1 MSTKPETPSDLFERI
16 RFQGRPLANP
26 DSMVISGNARFTVLA
41 PRLVR
46 LEWSETGV
54 FEDRGTYAFPTRQ
67 ATVPPFTT
75 DRKGRILTIDTGP
88 LSLHYTMDSGRFSA
102 ANLSITFEL
111 NGQQRTWAPAVP
123 SAGTTD
129 SPAPLDP
136 ENLRGTRRTLDNC
149 GGDAALEQGLLSR
162 AGWALFDDSHSVRF
176 DPADGWVLP
185 APDHEVQDWYFFG
198 YGHDYQA
205 ALAEYTRFG
214 GPVPLIPRYT
224 LGAWWSRYWAYSDR
238 DLQDLVGDFEA
249 HDFPLDVLV
258 IDMDWH
264 TPHSWTGYTW
274 NRELFPDPPAF
285 LRWVHD
291 KGLRVTLNL
300 HPAEG
305 IQSFEEI
312 YPRFAEAMGVD
323 PQSGEAIPFHITD
336 RRFVENYFELVH
348 HPMEDDGVDFW
359 WMDWQQGKS
368 SELEGLDPLPWI
380 NHLHFT
386 DSRRRGL
393 RPMLYSR
400 WGGLGNHRYQ
410 TGFSGDTWV
419 GWAALQFQPYFTAT
433 ASNVAYGWWG
443 HDIGGHMGDATE
455 PELYARWVQ
464 YGALSPALRLHAT
477 KDPLAERRPWKYP
490 EEVFQAA
497 KAAFH
502 WRYQLVPYIYTMAR
516 VAHDSG
522 VSLCRP
528 MYYGFPEEDA
538 AYTARYQ
545 YFFGDQMIAAP
556 IVQPAD
562 PETGLAAADVW
573 VPEGTWIEY
582 TTKETF
588 TGPRWVRLVGDLDR
602 VPMLMRAGAILPLA
616 AQFGTPAPGHLASGT
631 TGAIPGDRLILSV
644 FPGAQGR
651 FRLYEDDGLTEDYQ
665 QGAYEW
671 TEVSTW
677 MDDPGT
683 WAVHIAAV
691 EGRCDALPGKRGYEI
706 RLEGSRQPDQV
717 MLDGAEMLDWRYDG
731 EILRTTIQVPPR
743 DKGQSVSIIAT
754 AKGSISALGEAHNR
768 RLLLSDARRL
778 LGEAYPVGQDVEG
791 LLDSVLRAEV
801 PGRADLIARLGGP
814 LVRFIEFTTPEEAS
828 QQLGRA
834 IVGAPVHPDE
844 RFDLKVTWTLHHG
857 SEIRRETFIQEARE
871 SQIVDAPFAFDG
883 QVQSMRWA
891 ADVEVTWRGQK
902 LFYSH
907 QSDPLFPTVHAW
919 QAIVYNRQAEPLALA
934 QVIDGEGR
942 ASERLAWKR
951 YVQTGGALTNV
962 NEPHAIHFSR
972 EQEQALKAGTPLA
985 AYVTTTIT
993 SPDERKAMV
1002 RFRGAGPTRFYL
1014 NGQEVE
1020 EVPAA
1025 REGQM
1030 PGYLRQARGTAVM
1043 HLRAGK
1049 NRLLVH
1055 TSPPQGKRPWWYF
1068 SGWFATPEGDLM
1080 TDLVFAVQED
1090 S

>member
-1 MSTKPETPSDLFERI
+1 MTPRTPSDLFERI
-16 RFQGRPLANP
+16 RFQGQPLANP
-26 DSMVISGNARFTVLA
+26 DSMVVSGNARFTVLT
-41 PRLVR
+41 PRLLR
-46 LEWSETGV
+46 LEWSETGI
-54 FEDRGTYAFPTRQ
+54 FEDRSTYAFPTRQ
-67 ATVPPFTT
+67 APVPPFTT
-75 DRKGRILTIDTGP
+75 AREGRTLTIDTG
-88 LSLHYTMDSGRFSA
+88 LLTLRYTMDSGRFSA

-111 NGQQRTWAPAVP
+111 NGQRRTWAPAVP
-123 SAGTTD
+123 SAGPTD
-129 SPAPLDP
+129 RPAPLAP

-149 GGDAALEQGLLSR
+149 GGDAALEPGLLSR
-162 AGWALFDDSHSVRF
+162 AGWALFDDSRSVRF
-176 DPADGWVLP
+176 DPGDGWVLP
-185 APDHEVQDWYFFG
+185 APAHEVQDWYFFG

-205 ALAEYTRFG
+205 ALAEYMRFG

-224 LGAWWSRYWAYSDR
+224 LGAWWSRYWAYSDQ
-238 DLQDLVGDFEA
+238 DLKDLVGEFEA
-249 HDFPLDVLV
+249 HDLPLDVLV
-258 IDMDWH
+258 VDMDWH

-274 NRELFPDPPAF
+274 NRELFPDPAGF

-305 IQSFEEI
+305 VQSFEEI

-323 PQSGEAIPFHITD
+323 PESGEAIPFHIAD
-336 RRFVENYFELVH
+336 RRFVKNYFELLH

-359 WMDWQQGKS
+359 WMDWQQGES

-380 NHLHFT
+380 NHLHFA

-419 GWAALQFQPYFTAT
+419 GWGALQFQPYFTAT

-443 HDIGGHMGDATE
+443 HDIGGHMGDPTE

-477 KDPLAERRPWKYP
+477 KDPHAERRPWKYP
-490 EEVFQAA
+490 DEVFQAA

-528 MYYGFPEEDA
+528 MYYEFPEEDA

-562 PETGLAAADVW
+562 PDTGLAATDVW

-588 TGPRWVRLVGDLDR
+588 IGPRWERLVGDLDR

-616 AQFGTPAPGHLASGT
+616 APFETPAPGHLASGT
-631 TGAIPGDRLILSV
+631 TGDIPGARLVLSV

-651 FRLYEDDGLTEDYQ
+651 FRLYEDDGLTEDYE

-671 TEVSTW
+671 TEVTTW
-677 MDDPGT
+677 MDNPGT

-691 EGRCDALPGKRGYEI
+691 EGQCDALPDKRGYEI
-706 RLEGSRQPDQV
+706 RLEGSQQPDQV
-717 MLDGAEMLDWRYDG
+717 MLDGAEMHDWRYDG
-731 EILRTTIQVPPR
+731 ELLRTTIHVPPR
-743 DKGQSVSIIAT
+743 DKSQSASIIAT
-754 AKGSISALGEAHNR
+754 AEGSISALGEAHNR
-768 RLLLSDARRL
+768 QLRLSDTRRL
-778 LGEAYPVGQDVEG
+778 LGAAVPAGQDVEEF
-791 LLDSVLRAEV
+791 LDTVLRAEV

-814 LVRFIEFTTPEEAS
+814 LVRTIEFTTPEEAS
-828 QQLGRA
+828 QQLGRV
-834 IVGAPVHPDE
+834 IVGAPAQPGE
-844 RFDLKVTWTLHHG
+844 RFDFRVTWTLQRG
-857 SEIRRETFIQEARE
+857 SEIRQEAFIQSATE
-871 SQIVDAPFAFDG
+871 SQIVDAPFAFEG
-883 QVQSMRWA
+883 RVQTMQWSA
-891 ADVEVTWRGQK
+891 EVEVTWRGEK
-902 LFYSH
+902 LVYTH
-907 QSDPLFPTVHAW
+907 QSEPLFPTIHAW
-919 QAIVYNRQAEPLALA
+919 QATVYDRQAEPLALA
-934 QVIDGEGR
+934 QVIDGQGR
-942 ASERLAWKR
+942 TNRRLAWKR
-951 YVQTGGALTNV
+951 YVQTGRALTNV
-962 NEPHAIHFSR
+962 NQPHAIHFSR
-972 EQEQALKAGTPLA
+972 EQEQALKADKPMA
-985 AYVTTTIT
+985 AYVHATIT
-993 SPDERKAMV
+993 SPDERPAMV
-1002 RFRGAGPTRFYL
+1002 RFWGAGPTSFYL
-1014 NGQEVE
+1014 NGQEIE
-1020 EVPAA
+1020 ETPVAQE
-1025 REGQM
+1025 RQR
-1030 PGYLRQARGTAVM
+1030 PGPLRQSRGTAVM
-1043 HLRAGK
+1043 HLRPGE

-1055 TSPPQGKRPWWYF
+1055 TMPPQGKRPWWYF
-1068 SGWFATPEGDLM
+1068 CGWLVTPDGDLM
-1080 TDLVFAVQED
+1080 TDLMFEVEED